1 MLKTRTQCL
10 VFVNEDVESPEW
22 INQVQHFPNI
32 IILGAFKTSPEKV
45 HQGFQF
51 IWFTN
56 PSTKVNAS
64 DINQRTSNLGKR
76 KASKKSLSWYLSK
89 LFDERSLFGLHNNFR
104 PVLCNICGSFHKKHS
119 LFLSVFRLESL
130 SSKKPK
136 KLLQNILFF
145 FFFAPLLPLVALLS
159 TCFKQKYFNW
169 NCANIFLNNIWF
181 ISGASHM
188 TLTLK
193 NYLINFPS

>member
-104 PVLCNICGSFHKKHS
+104 PVLCNICGSFHKKAFFIS
-119 LFLSVFRLESL
+119 FCLSTQVTFIKETKKNFCKTFFL
-130 SSKKPK
+130 
-136 KLLQNILFF
+136 

-159 TCFKQKYFNW
+159 SCFKQKYFNW